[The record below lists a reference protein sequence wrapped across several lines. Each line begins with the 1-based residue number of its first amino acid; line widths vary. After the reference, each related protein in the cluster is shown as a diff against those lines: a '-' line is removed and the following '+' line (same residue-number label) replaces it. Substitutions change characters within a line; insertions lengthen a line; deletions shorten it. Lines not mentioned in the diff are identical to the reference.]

1 MHDLEQPGAI
11 MLEWWPEGADP
22 DSTASQLGV
31 APGELRR
38 VLNGRAN
45 ISPELAAQ
53 LEAGGWSTAA
63 FWMRLQAAYGR
74 ERRIDRSA
82 ATEASNQHFHSGW

>member
-1 MHDLEQPGAI
+1 MRDLEQPGAI
-11 MLEWWPEGADP
+11 MLEWWLEGADP
-22 DSTASQLGV
+22 HSTASQLGV

-45 ISPELAAQ
+45 ISPELAPQ

-63 FWMRLQAAYGR
+63 FWMQLQAAYWPR
-74 ERRIDRSA
+74 TPNRSIRRHGSIEPA
-82 ATEASNQHFHSGW
+82 FP